1 MDLHDLLKHT
11 LFEST
16 VKCNE
21 HSYLVNGYNDSQHPQ
36 SFSTEDDGV
45 EGYYNPRFSY
55 GKRVKNK
62 PKLDH
67 KVVDDLYFAHQHNFP
82 NFYDP
87 WYKITFVST
96 DGVDEYHQV
105 VIVDKTTGA
114 KHRARLYYTR
124 PKAKWEIDSKQTT
137 STRPMSSTTKTST
150 TSATKTS
157 AKPAA
162 NVVKQSR
169 ADSITNKANTDKIIK
184 SLIAKQSTYANSYE
198 IVKRKQYHGRVHHF
212 DAMLIRDKA
221 TDSLYAFKKSLD
233 DSSNSK
239 WEQLGRL
246 TARSVFKELPNART
260 IKGPMN

>member
-11 LFEST
+11 LFESA
-16 VKCNE
+16 VKWNE

-45 EGYYNPRFSY
+45 EGYYNPRFAY

-62 PKLDH
+62 PKLDSS
-67 KVVDDLYFAHQHNFP
+67 VVDDLYFAHQHNFH

-87 WYKITFVST
+87 WYKITFADT
-96 DGVDEYHQV
+96 NGVDDYHQV

-114 KHRARLYYTR
+114 KHRARLYYKR
-124 PKAKWEIDSKQTT
+124 PKAKWEIDGKQSVGTRSASSIVKTT
-137 STRPMSSTTKTST
+137 TASTTKTST
-150 TSATKTS
+150 KTATKR
-157 AKPAA
+157 
-162 NVVKQSR
+162 SR

-184 SLIAKQSTYANSYE
+184 SLIAKQSTYTDSYE
-198 IVKRKQYHGRVHHF
+198 IVKHKQYHGRVHHF
-212 DAMLIRDKA
+212 DAILIRDKA

-233 DSSNSK
+233 DASNSK

-246 TARSVFKELPNART
+246 TARGVFKELPNART